1 MYLRTSKFQNCIIFS
16 FSYILFEY
24 CVYRKRKFDLK
35 NQKRVSCFINEKRF
49 KEIQND
55 ILTAINIEREDIQ
68 ETMMLAVS
76 SQNTD
81 YDSMIDIIIKENSI
95 NFNQILHI
103 PIALELIFSVVDCYF
118 YSKLSYMYSIKS
130 YEQNGNIIYYI
141 RSNNNVD
148 LHNRKKILIF
158 SGLSESFIQ
167 IYKLINLI
175 LESGIDIIFPI
186 YGPSKLSFGNK
197 LNHNVYDY
205 SKSII
210 RYLNLNEIDEFDI
223 LAWSLGG
230 IKYLCFDEILKHDLS
245 KTITNVYLFEPLL
258 TTRSVMDV
266 YLAHNRSLL
275 KTFQILNKRTFKLST
290 KYKFFNCIMSYAL
303 YSYVVFAAAN
313 SSHFLYHTEKK
324 TGSLDYCSNR
334 YLFLSESDFL
344 CNQIADKNVIETK
357 FDKKNIY
364 TRVGYHGGFLCSTKL
379 NTIFIPLLIKN
390 LNK

>member
-1 MYLRTSKFQNCIIFS
+1 MNIRTIKFKNCLIFG
-16 FSYILFEY
+16 FSYIIFEY

-35 NQKRVSCFINEKRF
+35 NQKRVSGFSNEERF

-55 ILTAINIEREDIQ
+55 ILTAIDIEREDIH
-68 ETMMLAVS
+68 ETMIGTVC

-81 YDSMIDIIIKENSI
+81 YDSMIDIIIKENSN

-103 PIALELIFSVVDCYF
+103 PIAFEFIFSIVDCYF
-118 YSKLSYMYSIKS
+118 YSKLSYVYSIKS
-130 YEQNGNIIYYI
+130 YEENGNIIYYI

-148 LHNRKKILIF
+148 LHNRKRILIF

-186 YGPSKLSFGNK
+186 YGPSKFSFGNK
-197 LNHNVYDY
+197 LNQNVYDY
-205 SKSII
+205 SNSII
-210 RYLNLNEIDEFDI
+210 QYLNVNEIDEFDI
-223 LAWSLGG
+223 IAWSLGG

-266 YLAHNRSLL
+266 YLAHKRSLL

-303 YSYVVFAAAN
+303 YSYVVVSAAN

-324 TGSLDYCSNR
+324 TRSMDYRSNR

-344 CNQIADKNVIETK
+344 CNRIADKNVIETK